1 MRRPGGHRDHP
12 FIIGLVAL
20 LLAQV
25 LVGCS
30 VVEDVLDPVHA
41 RQVAALGGDPSGQRN
56 GPTHRPGQPC
66 LVCHGGLGPGGPDL
80 SVGGTIYESMAD
92 TRGLNG
98 AVVKLTDAQNNIR
111 ELTTNRTGNFLVD
124 AGAWQPVYPMSVS
137 VSYGGVS
144 IDMKTRVGRDGSCA
158 DCHTDPPGAASA
170 GHIYL
175 VVDPTSFPV
184 GP

>member
-20 LLAQV
+20 LLAQA

-92 TRGLNG
+92 TLLRPLPASRQLPGCKMSGPWRKRKKRGST
-98 AVVKLTDAQNNIR
+98 K
-111 ELTTNRTGNFLVD
+111 
-124 AGAWQPVYPMSVS
+124 
-137 VSYGGVS
+137 
-144 IDMKTRVGRDGSCA
+144 
-158 DCHTDPPGAASA
+158 
-170 GHIYL
+170 
-175 VVDPTSFPV
+175 SFC
-184 GP
+184 